1 MHKEEQNI
9 TVQFTNDFFELSSR
23 LHLNEIKDG
32 NKFKKKKKR
41 FFMFRTYFS
50 YILTYIKVTNMTP

>member
-32 NKFKKKKKR
+32 NKFKK

>member
-32 NKFKKKKKR
+32 NKFKKKKKKI
-41 FFMFRTYFS
+41 FYLEHIF
-50 YILTYIKVTNMTP
+50 LTYWRILR

>member
-23 LHLNEIKDG
+23 LNLKKKKDG
-32 NKFKKKKKR
+32 NKLKKKKKKI
-41 FFMFRTYFS
+41 FY
-50 YILTYIKVTNMTP
+50 V

>member
-32 NKFKKKKKR
+32 NKFKKKKKKIFYVYNI
-41 FFMFRTYFS
+41 FFLHIDVY
-50 YILTYIKVTNMTP
+50 